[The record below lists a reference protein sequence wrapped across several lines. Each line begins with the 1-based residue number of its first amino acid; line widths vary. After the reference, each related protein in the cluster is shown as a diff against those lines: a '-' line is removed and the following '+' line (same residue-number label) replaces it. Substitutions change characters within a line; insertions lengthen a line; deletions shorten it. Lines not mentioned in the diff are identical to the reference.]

1 MYGFRKYFLRN
12 LPDKQSQQKKTNDI
26 DTYAEPDESSG
37 QKNQHDFI
45 ISIQGNRQ
53 YVYHRY
59 ANRLY
64 LDQIRHNTGEAVVL
78 GKVDGFVLPPQSIDH
93 NLYQSIN

>member
-37 QKNQHDFI
+37 QKISTTSLYLFRETGNMFITDTQTDFI
-45 ISIQGNRQ
+45 
-53 YVYHRY
+53 
-59 ANRLY
+59 
-64 LDQIRHNTGEAVVL
+64 
-78 GKVDGFVLPPQSIDH
+78 
-93 NLYQSIN
+93 